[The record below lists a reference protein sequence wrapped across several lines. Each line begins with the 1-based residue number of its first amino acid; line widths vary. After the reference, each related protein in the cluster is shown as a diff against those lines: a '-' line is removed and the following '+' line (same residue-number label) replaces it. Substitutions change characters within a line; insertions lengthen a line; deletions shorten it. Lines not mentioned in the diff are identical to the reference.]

1 MNIYEHYFKSLRG
14 APLAMSKFQG
24 QPILVVNTAS
34 ECGYTPQYL
43 KLQRLWMEYRG
54 GGLVVV
60 GIPSNDF
67 GEQEPGDDEAIDEF
81 CYSNYGVTF
90 PMTTKTHVIGGEA
103 HPLFQNMRDE
113 FGESAIPNW
122 NFCKYFFDRYGQLV
136 EFWPSKIEPDD
147 PLITHHIE
155 VNLQSWVL

>member
-24 QPILVVNTAS
+24 QPIMIVNTAS
-34 ECGYTPQYL
+34 ECGYTPQYQQ
-43 KLQRLWMEYRG
+43 LQRLWMEYRG

-81 CYSNYGVTF
+81 CHSNYGVTF
-90 PMTTKTHVIGGEA
+90 PMTAKQTFRGPDA
-103 HPLFQNMRDE
+103 HPMFVAMVEE
-113 FGESAIPNW
+113 FTEDVLPRW
-122 NFCKYFFDRYGQLV
+122 NFYKYLFGKDGDLI
-136 EFWPSKIEPDD
+136 EFWPSDVLPDD
-147 PLITHHIE
+147 SEFRRTIE
-155 VNLQSWVL
+155 QNLASWRL

>member
-24 QPILVVNTAS
+24 QPIMIVNTAS
-34 ECGYTPQYL
+34 ECGYTPQYQQ
-43 KLQRLWMEYRG
+43 LQRLWMEYRG

-81 CYSNYGVTF
+81 CHSNYGVTF
-90 PMTTKTHVIGGEA
+90 PMTTKTHVIGAEA

-113 FGESAIPNW
+113 FGEDALPKW
-122 NFCKYFFDRYGQLV
+122 NFFKYFFDRYGQLV
-136 EFWPSKIEPDD
+136 EYWPSKIEPDD

-155 VNLQSWVL
+155 RNLQSWVL